1 MDNTK
6 QYLSQEKYEELR
18 QELANLKMVER
29 KEVAETLEFAKSLGD
44 LSENAEYHE
53 ARDKQV
59 DIEDRILAIEEILKN
74 GVIVSNKHHGGKIQI
89 GSTVVLKKAG
99 ESAVEYTI
107 VGSEEADIQAGK
119 ISHQSPIGEAL
130 IGLEKGSEVTVNA
143 PRGSIVYSVVDIK

>member
-89 GSTVVLKKAG
+89 GDS
-99 ESAVEYTI
+99 SF
-107 VGSEEADIQAGK
+107 
-119 ISHQSPIGEAL
+119 
-130 IGLEKGSEVTVNA
+130 EKSW
-143 PRGSIVYSVVDIK
+143 

>member
-1 MDNTK
+1 M
-6 QYLSQEKYEELR
+6 
-18 QELANLKMVER
+18 
-29 KEVAETLEFAKSLGD
+29 
-44 LSENAEYHE
+44 
-53 ARDKQV
+53 
-59 DIEDRILAIEEILKN
+59 
-74 GVIVSNKHHGGKIQI
+74 GGK
-89 GSTVVLKKAG
+89 SKLATVVLKKAG

>member
-1 MDNTK
+1 MKDNYISKEGLVKTK
-6 QYLSQEKYEELR
+6 EELE
-18 QELANLKMVER
+18 ELKNVKRPVVIEKIARAREQ
-29 KEVAETLEFAKSLGD
+29 GD